1 MFRLCISNIHIL
13 EVLKLI
19 YPLLLQNDT
28 SLNDFISWCI
38 RKLPRLFFSPD
49 AFLDAKLLEFSLSTY
64 VWKDNAAILLSV
76 GKKTLS
82 VLRKKTLHISSHCL
96 RNSNFYMHLK
106 RGPICYQWIKKV
118 FLFPLSLLKKYINH
132 FYCFYRA

>member
-1 MFRLCISNIHIL
+1 MWNYMIDQLCLHWFVYRGSHVARKGLWTIVKTRMNFRHSPRFKSWLKEKIKCWCISAYKCSDYVYQTNIHIL

-49 AFLDAKLLEFSLSTY
+49 DFLDAKLLEFSLSTY

-76 GKKTLS
+76 EK
-82 VLRKKTLHISSHCL
+82 
-96 RNSNFYMHLK
+96 
-106 RGPICYQWIKKV
+106 
-118 FLFPLSLLKKYINH
+118 
-132 FYCFYRA
+132 